1 MYDRYILFYYSIDQ
15 QTNRNGLHT
24 KYHTLLCPRM
34 THTFYRTFR
43 KLLTDIRNTGTS
55 LLGNINLLLALY
67 CSLLGSPPP
76 PAGRML
82 KVIVFSKHGSFV
94 LQTNSSSFIEKKG
107 NRTKLQN
114 KQPPPLKTQIHQK
127 GLSFCLQPLSAF
139 LELSSSVDRTVGFTI
154 FSLAQYWTSAL
165 FKVGFQHITDDNE
178 T

>member
-15 QTNRNGLHT
+15 QTNRKGLHT

-94 LQTNSSSFIEKKG
+94 LQTNSSSFMEKKG
-107 NRTKLQN
+107 NGTKLQN
-114 KQPPPLKTQIHQK
+114 KQPPPLKNSDPPK
-127 GLSFCLQPLSAF
+127 GSLFLSAASF
-139 LELSSSVDRTVGFTI
+139 YFSRTKQLGRPYCRVHDFFPCTVLDI
-154 FSLAQYWTSAL
+154 CAF
-165 FKVGFQHITDDNE
+165 
-178 T
+178 